1 MARSQEVGFELQ
13 AILRSRCCKTKEIN
27 KGCFDERV
35 RCELKL

>member
-13 AILRSRCCKTKEIN
+13 AILGSRYKQNEKNN
-27 KGCFDERV
+27 KGCFDERI